1 MTVVEKVVE
10 MVVDKVVEMAV
21 EMVVEMVVEMAVEMA
36 AETVVEVSVI
46 LSSSQRNLLYMIPL
60 LHNYYHL
67 QHLMQSVYNLH
78 MFLCM
83 AWGCIVFHSDGL
95 TRIRKYTN

>member
-60 LHNYYHL
+60 
-67 QHLMQSVYNLH
+67 MQSVYNLH